1 MILALDVGNSQIFA
15 GVFKSD
21 QLQSTF
27 RKGSTTHA
35 SSDELGLFLLS
46 ALRENKID
54 PEQIRHIA
62 ICSVVPDLV
71 YTLRNCCKK
80 YFDINPFTL
89 QTGVKT
95 GFKILYRN
103 PVEVGA
109 DRIANAIGAAHLF
122 PDKNL
127 IIIDYGTATT
137 IDAVTRRK
145 EYLGGMIVPGLRISM
160 EALENRAAKLPAV
173 EIVRPQDLIGKSTV
187 ESIQSGLYFGN
198 LAIAQE
204 LTRKIKKEYFPD
216 GETVVIGTGGFSR
229 LFGEEKIFDALVPD
243 LVLIGLN
250 LALKMNV

>member
-1 MILALDVGNSQIFA
+1 MILALDVGNSQIYA
-15 GVFKSD
+15 GVFEGDVLK
-21 QLQSTF
+21 STF
-27 RKGSTTHA
+27 RKSSTTYA

-54 PEQIRHIA
+54 PEKIRHIA
-62 ICSVVPDLV
+62 VCSVVPDLV

-80 YFDINPFTL
+80 YFDILPFIL
-89 QTGVKT
+89 QSGVKT

-103 PVEVGA
+103 PVEVGS
-109 DRIANAIGAAHLF
+109 DRIANAIGAAHLY

-137 IDAVTRRK
+137 IDAVTRKK
-145 EYLGGMIVPGLRISM
+145 EYLGGMIIPGLRISM
-160 EALENRAAKLPAV
+160 EALENKTAKLPAV
-173 EIVRPQDLIGKSTV
+173 EILKPVELIGKSTV

-198 LAIAQE
+198 VAIANE
-204 LTRKIKKEYFPD
+204 LTRKVKKEYFPD

-229 LFGEEKIFDALVPD
+229 LFNDANIFDAVVPD
-243 LVLIGLN
+243 LVLIGLQ